1 MGACDDHSTIRQ
13 AWQPARSLSALVQRC
28 DKEQTR
34 WKRPAANQNRG
45 LRVDDVMDMQPCL
58 ATLLES
64 IVQRRKAAGLSQAQL
79 ANRVRYQPSYLSK
92 AERGLLGVPSQSLIG
107 AIDAELNAGG
117 RLVELRRHAWLEDKG
132 SRAGIT
138 WPRTLEEV
146 VPTDRRQLIVGGSAA
161 TVGPAVGP
169 EPPAPVSSPIGASRR
184 AGGAI
189 DLSGRWWTAWQ
200 TFRDGEEIHSAQEAS
215 LEQAGA
221 KIHIEALTRGLSS
234 EEGGYLWWGELQ
246 VFDEEII
253 MGWYVSSDSPVRSK
267 GSLFLSLNP
276 HGDRLTGRW
285 VGLSYD
291 GMFIEGWGAVARDE
305 QTSLALIERL
315 KKQYPKVA

>member
-1 MGACDDHSTIRQ
+1 MD
-13 AWQPARSLSALVQRC
+13 
-28 DKEQTR
+28 
-34 WKRPAANQNRG
+34 QNRG
-45 LRVDDVMDMQPCL
+45 FRVDDVMDMQPCL

-64 IVQRRKAAGLSQAQL
+64 IVQRRKAAGLSQVQL
-79 ANRVRYQPSYLSK
+79 ANRVRYQPGYLSK
-92 AERGLLGVPSQSLIG
+92 AERGLLGVASQSLVG
-107 AIDAELNAGG
+107 AIDAELNASG
-117 RLVELRRHAWLEDKG
+117 RLVELRRRAWLEDKG
-132 SRAGIT
+132 SRAGITT

-146 VPTDRRQLIVGGSAA
+146 VPTDRRQLMVGGSAA

-169 EPPAPVSSPIGASRR
+169 ELPEPLPSSPGAGRR
-184 AGGAI
+184 AGGAV

-200 TFRDGEEIHSAQEAS
+200 TFRDGEEIHSSQEAS
-215 LEQAGA
+215 LEQIGA
-221 KIHIEALTRGLSS
+221 KIHIEAITRGLSS
-234 EEGGYLWWGELQ
+234 EEGGYLRWGELQ
-246 VFDEEII
+246 IFDEEII

-276 HGDRLTGRW
+276 HGDRLAGRW

-305 QTSLALIERL
+305 RTSLALIERL